1 MITKIVSMQRR
12 WFCRMHSRRSV
23 QEAGYTSTL
32 SNLVRVLYTGGYRL
46 HRAGITLVEDLLR
59 YLTQQQ
65 RS

>member
-12 WFCRMHSRRSV
+12 WFCRTHSRRSV

-32 SNLVRVLYTGGYRL
+32 SNPVRVLYTGGYRL
-46 HRAGITLVEDLLR
+46 QRAGVTSVEDLIK

-65 RS
+65 TS